1 MRNLSAENVEK
12 DKEPTEKVEEVPAT
26 DKSIA
31 EEAKRDETTAK
42 ANVVSDDLEKETA
55 DQVEAIVRDLDD
67 ELCPDEI
74 YEEQFTSIS
83 VGTQTL
89 NVEEPKHQH
98 QKVYSIFIHLPMM
111 IMILMNNQRN
121 RR

>member
-42 ANVVSDDLEKETA
+42 ANVVSDDLEKKLL
-55 DQVEAIVRDLDD
+55 I
-67 ELCPDEI
+67 
-74 YEEQFTSIS
+74 
-83 VGTQTL
+83 
-89 NVEEPKHQH
+89 K
-98 QKVYSIFIHLPMM
+98 
-111 IMILMNNQRN
+111 
-121 RR
+121 

>member
-89 NVEEPKHQH
+89 ECGGAQTPASKSVFDFYTLADDDNDPDE
-98 QKVYSIFIHLPMM
+98 
-111 IMILMNNQRN
+111 
-121 RR
+121 